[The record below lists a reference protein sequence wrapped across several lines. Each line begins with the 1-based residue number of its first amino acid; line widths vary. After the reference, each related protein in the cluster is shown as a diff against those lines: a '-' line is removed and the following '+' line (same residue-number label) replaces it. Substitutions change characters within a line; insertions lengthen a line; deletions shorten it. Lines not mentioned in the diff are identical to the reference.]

1 MTKFFKTKSPNQA
14 ATLPPT
20 KSVDQTNNGR
30 DLTALGVKLCT
41 PEPLTP
47 QQIVDACEE
56 EIREL
61 AYAKWEAAGCPSGDG
76 FDFWLEAEQE
86 VIANRIGMPAR
97 HA

>member
-1 MTKFFKTKSPNQA
+1 MTKSKTQSPNPVA
-14 ATLPPT
+14 YPVPKKPA
-20 KSVDQTNNGR
+20 DQTSNGR
-30 DLTALGVKLCT
+30 DLTTLGVRLCT

-47 QQIVDACEE
+47 QQIMDACEE

-61 AYAKWEAAGCPSGDG
+61 AYSKWEAAGCPSGDG

-86 VIANRIGMPAR
+86 VIAARTGMPLR